1 MKFSKIASALAA
13 SSLLVAPIAAQ
24 AGTRASSSAVY
35 PAASY
40 SANRAS
46 AQVEDD
52 NGLVGTAWIIAIL
65 AGGAI
70 AFAIAKAVDSK
81 SPGAN

>member
-35 PAASY
+35 PAATY

-46 AQVEDD
+46 AQVEDE
-52 NGLVGTAWIIAIL
+52 NSLVGAGWIIAIL
-65 AGGAI
+65 AGGVV
-70 AFAIAKAVDSK
+70 AFAVAKAVDSK
-81 SPGAN
+81 SSGAN

>member
-1 MKFSKIASALAA
+1 MKFSKIASALVA
-13 SSLLVAPIAAQ
+13 SSLLMAPIAAQ
-24 AGTRASSSAVY
+24 AGTRANSSAVY

-46 AQVEDD
+46 AQVEDE
-52 NGLVGTAWIIAIL
+52 NGFVGTAWILALIAS
-65 AGGAI
+65 GAF

-81 SPGAN
+81 SSGAN